1 MSAVLHVVVAA
12 TDVDVAI
19 DVLWSHGA
27 VGVHTADVVD
37 GVRLVTAF
45 ADDVDP
51 TTVGHE
57 MAARLPA
64 AEVTVVDDDGT
75 WWDAWRTHAVPT
87 SVAGGRLV
95 IVPAWQEPPPL
106 APGTVVVRIEPGRTF
121 GSGAHATTRL
131 ALATLVDLEPELAG
145 ARVLDVG
152 CGSGVLAVVAAR
164 LGAAHV
170 MGVDVDPACASAT
183 EANAAANG
191 LAGRVRATTGPLAEL
206 AGPFDVVV
214 ANVLPPVLEALAPE
228 IDRLGRR
235 WLVVTGMLTETTVDG
250 TERALRAFP
259 SWHLAERSS
268 EDGWSAALLR
278 RDRFLTGANE
288 ELRGTR

>member
-1 MSAVLHVVVAA
+1 MSAVLHIRVAA
-12 TDVDVAI
+12 SDVDVAI

-27 VGVHTADVVD
+27 LGVHTDSVVD
-37 GVRLVTAF
+37 GVRLVTAV

-51 TTVGHE
+51 IAVGQE
-57 MAARLPA
+57 VAARLPA
-64 AEVTVVDDDGT
+64 AGVTVVDDDGS
-75 WWDAWRTHAVPT
+75 WWDSWRAHATPT

-95 IVPAWQEPPPL
+95 IVPAWQEAPPP
-106 APGTVVVRIEPGRTF
+106 APGILVVRIEPGRTF

-131 ALATLVDLEPELAG
+131 ALAALVDLERELAA

-164 LGAAHV
+164 LGAAGV
-170 MGVDVDPACASAT
+170 VGVDVDPACAAAT

-191 LAGRVRATTGPLAEL
+191 LAERVRATTGPLADL

-214 ANVLPPVLEALAPE
+214 ANVLLPVLETLAPE

-235 WLVVTGMLTETTVDG
+235 WLIVTGMLTETAGDG

-259 SWHLAERSS
+259 AWRPASRSS
-268 EDGWSAALLR
+268 ADGWSAALLR
-278 RDRFLTGANE
+278 RDPFLTEPNE